1 MGPTVSEKNQ
11 KPNFSF
17 FPHLSLLQLGNLT
30 PFCSFNSVLFCS
42 VQLDIFMNSLNC
54 QEKDSPLT
62 TVRLLSGIQYFVAL
76 CASIFVEIQK
86 VWVRIDGLF

>member
-1 MGPTVSEKNQ
+1 M
-11 KPNFSF
+11 FRF
-17 FPHLSLLQLGNLT
+17 
-30 PFCSFNSVLFCS
+30 
-42 VQLDIFMNSLNC
+42 VQLDIFMNSLNS

>member
-1 MGPTVSEKNQ
+1 M
-11 KPNFSF
+11 FRF
-17 FPHLSLLQLGNLT
+17 
-30 PFCSFNSVLFCS
+30 
-42 VQLDIFMNSLNC
+42 VQLDIFMNSLNS

-86 VWVRIDGLF
+86 VWLRIDGLF